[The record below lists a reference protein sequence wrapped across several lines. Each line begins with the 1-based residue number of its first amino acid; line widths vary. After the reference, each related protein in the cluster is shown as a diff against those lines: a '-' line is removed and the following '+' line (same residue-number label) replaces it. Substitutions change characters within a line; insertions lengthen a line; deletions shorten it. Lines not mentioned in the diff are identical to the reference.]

1 VEVVL
6 HIDTQGPVV
15 LASRVTSWLVE
26 WVQANRYWTTS
37 FGDRKSGVLDFFDE
51 FARFPS
57 CIEGTPGFLLLRM
70 ECSREAKKR
79 WKNWLILRLL
89 PDLQE
94 AFKEI
99 TSVQQVTNCSGE
111 EASIAT

>member
-1 VEVVL
+1 MAPVKFPRRRSDGSFCVEVVL

-57 CIEGTPGFLLLRM
+57 
-70 ECSREAKKR
+70 
-79 WKNWLILRLL
+79 
-89 PDLQE
+89 
-94 AFKEI
+94 
-99 TSVQQVTNCSGE
+99 
-111 EASIAT
+111 

>member
-1 VEVVL
+1 
-6 HIDTQGPVV
+6 
-15 LASRVTSWLVE
+15 LA
-26 WVQANRYWTTS
+26 
-37 FGDRKSGVLDFFDE
+37 DRKGGVLDFFDE
-51 FARFPS
+51 FARCPS
-57 CIEGTPGFLLLRM
+57 CIERIPGFLLLRM

-99 TSVQQVTNCSGE
+99 TSVQQITNCSGE
-111 EASIAT
+111 EASNAA